1 MPRIK
6 SVSGDDV
13 DFFYAAE
20 FIQAADDYQAVE
32 RMAVAERDTVRASG
46 GRRYASPSVVR
57 EHDAARRWLLSCLAA
72 VLDVDPELLA
82 DGLD

>member
-1 MPRIK
+1 MPYVK
-6 SVSGDDV
+6 NVSGEGV
-13 DFFYAAE
+13 NSFYAAE

-32 RMAVAERDTVRASG
+32 RVAVAEHDIVRASG

-72 VLDVDPELLA
+72 VLDVDPELLT